1 MFGIWTLIPPLVIIV
16 FALWTK
22 RTFEALL
29 LGCAVSFFMVC
40 GKGGFMELIN
50 QLQTTFSNEA
60 WIFITMFLLGAF
72 AFLLG
77 ASKGSYAIGKLIEKL
92 SNSEKKTLLMSWVL
106 GILIFMDDYLN
117 IITISSTT
125 LNVCDKQKTPREML
139 AYVIDSTGAPVCVL
153 IPLSSWAVYFA
164 GCMEDAMGDAATGTG
179 MEMYMEAIPYIFYG
193 WTAVIVVPLVCL
205 GVIPKLFGMKKAYQ
219 RVANGGNTYSEE
231 SAYLNEDS
239 ASDTPAKV
247 DDEWAADM
255 ATTESAD
262 EKEKTGL
269 RLAAFLVP
277 IGVIIAV
284 TVVTADLLVALF
296 ATLCVMFVMYVPTKL
311 VSFNEFCDKFCDGC
325 AYMVG
330 MNLIMIGALTVK
342 TAMDAIG
349 LPMYVIDAVLPYM
362 DAATLPAI
370 TFVVVAGL
378 SFITG
383 SNWGVPAI
391 TFPILI
397 PLALA
402 CGADPIITLGAIVSG
417 GTFGSH
423 ACFYSDATVLT
434 SQCTKIKNLEHAFT
448 QFPYALISAIL
459 ALICFLVV
467 GIISA

>member
-50 QLQTTFSNEA
+50 QLQATFSAEA

-92 SNSEKKTLLMSWVL
+92 SKSEKKTLLMSWIL

-125 LNVCDKQKTPREML
+125 LDVCDKQKTPREML

-164 GCMEDAMGDAATGTG
+164 GCMEDAMGNQATGTG
-179 MEMYMEAIPYIFYG
+179 MEMYIDAIPFIFYG
-193 WTAVIVVPLVCL
+193 WTAVIVVPFVCL
-205 GVIPKLFGMKKAYQ
+205 GIIPKMFGMKKAYE
-219 RVANGGNTYSEE
+219 RVANGGKTYSEE
-231 SAYLNEDS
+231 SAYLNEGDNENTPVEFEDDWANELNKAKGDS
-239 ASDTPAKV
+239 
-247 DDEWAADM
+247 DDRV
-255 ATTESAD
+255 
-262 EKEKTGL
+262 GL
-269 RLAAFLVP
+269 RLAAFFVP
-277 IGVIIAV
+277 IAVIIAV
-284 TVVTADLLVALF
+284 TIVTSDLLVALV
-296 ATLCVMFVMYVPTKL
+296 ATLCVMFVLYVPTKL
-311 VSFNEFCDKFCDGC
+311 VRFNDFCDKFCDGC

-342 TAMDAIG
+342 TAMDNIG

-370 TFVVVAGL
+370 TFVVVSGL

-434 SQCTKIKNLEHAFT
+434 SQCTRIKNLEHAFT
-448 QFPYALISAIL
+448 QFPYALISALL
-459 ALICFLVV
+459 ALICFIVCGFV
-467 GIISA
+467 FS